1 MMKWHKLALGF
12 LVGLTLVLSG
22 CGGEN
27 ASVPVATT
35 PAASPQELAFNPLP
49 VVSEFSG
56 VVVTPPA
63 PVVPI
68 TPATELGKLSVSLKT
83 NSQYPLSK
91 DRLTTFNKIFLK
103 IDSVKVR
110 SSTKENSTLE
120 SDWESLQVPDSI
132 RGKPTDLAFF
142 SKNSLALANGFI
154 RSGKYTKLKIVFKP
168 NVAGDN
174 NRNYLNYQK
183 QDIQTGLITSGEAT
197 LDFYSDAE
205 KSLELPIDMTVGAGF
220 PAAVGVTLDM
230 RSIFEKVA
238 GQFVFKPVA
247 TAFDEKNAGSINLIL
262 GPTDGSLIITAQ
274 RNGKIVRRVAV
285 AASTANTEIT
295 IDQLPKTPEEGQS
308 KEFYANP
315 ANSYQVLL
323 FSPSY
328 LSKIIKNIPVKAN
341 EVTYPSSF
349 PIVSVSPTISPTL
362 GIRWEP
368 KLAGQS
374 PYFNSTAGTYTAE
387 IIENF
392 GGIEFN
398 MSLLM
403 EFTPIIRYKTVDI
416 AGGFLYR
423 SFLQMP
429 GNPQILDYSDPR
441 GFVPIDMSQS
451 QISIKTNSDLG
462 NVTILDFPLFIGF
475 TQRENFELSG
485 Q

>member
-132 RGKPTDLAFF
+132 RGKPIDLAFF

-220 PAAVGVTLDM
+220 PAAVGVTLDI

-315 ANSYQVLL
+315 ANSY
-323 FSPSY
+323 
-328 LSKIIKNIPVKAN
+328 
-341 EVTYPSSF
+341 
-349 PIVSVSPTISPTL
+349 
-362 GIRWEP
+362 
-368 KLAGQS
+368 
-374 PYFNSTAGTYTAE
+374 
-387 IIENF
+387 
-392 GGIEFN
+392 
-398 MSLLM
+398 
-403 EFTPIIRYKTVDI
+403 
-416 AGGFLYR
+416 
-423 SFLQMP
+423 
-429 GNPQILDYSDPR
+429 
-441 GFVPIDMSQS
+441 
-451 QISIKTNSDLG
+451 
-462 NVTILDFPLFIGF
+462 
-475 TQRENFELSG
+475 
-485 Q
+485 